1 MKRDRFDLLH
11 RLRQRR
17 LEACR
22 LQLLSVGQ
30 CENELER
37 REVNL
42 ARRVRAALQEQGL
55 AVGAGGVDIGRVVE
69 CRRRRHE
76 LASALELL
84 ARQRGLVQEVVGVA
98 RENLEDA
105 VRQVE
110 VIEKLAE
117 RAAK

>member
-30 CENELER
+30 RESELAS
-37 REVNL
+37 REVSL
-42 ARRVRAALQEQGL
+42 ARRVQAALEDQGL
-55 AVGAGGVDIGRVVE
+55 EVGAGGVDVGRVVQ
-69 CRRRRHE
+69 CRRRRHQ
-76 LASALELL
+76 LQDARELL
-84 ARQRGLVQEVVGVA
+84 ARQRGLVQEVAGLA
-98 RENLEDA
+98 RDNLEEA

-117 RAAK
+117 RAGK